1 MGRSSLMG
9 WNAETAAAVLA
20 VGPLASREKVSG
32 FFFFF
37 FSFIYSLLYIY
48 FPKPNQ
54 LK

>member
-1 MGRSSLMG
+1 MG

-37 FSFIYSLLYIY
+37 FFLSFIHFYIY
-48 FPKPNQ
+48 IFQNQ
-54 LK
+54 IN